1 MISFRADDTLLDDP
15 AGRWWVGDGSSFP
28 TTASRRAST
37 LELAGIDGVTVARGG
52 FAPAA
57 VTLELVITDV
67 DAMGVA
73 RGADQLHANRAE
85 VCAAVG
91 RAERLWM
98 QTLAHGW
105 VSSQITSV
113 ALATPEWL
121 GADGQ
126 SVTASISVQPFW
138 GEAAPTVT
146 DWASTPALSDSNTM
160 PSAVSFAELSGVD
173 NLSDAVVRVQCPASM
188 GYVTCTTAQS
198 VAEDI
203 PDTMTGVAPLPT
215 SAGMLEIDVAA
226 LRARWLPTGASDW
239 TDITN
244 QLNLPVL
251 KPFNP
256 VDGGE
261 IAIFG
266 DKTAQ
271 AQIEGTRQW
280 LL

>member
-57 VTLELVITDV
+57 VTVELVITDV

-73 RGADQLHANRAE
+73 RGVDQLHANRAE

-138 GEAAPTVT
+138 GEAAPTAT
-146 DWASTPALSDSNTM
+146 DWVNIPAPSGSTEPV
-160 PSAVSFAELSGVD
+160 AVVFPELAGVD

-188 GYVTCTTAQS
+188 AYVTCATAQS
-198 VAEDI
+198 VAVAI
-203 PDTMTGVAPLPT
+203 PNTMTGVSPLPT

-226 LRARWLPTGASDW
+226 LRARYLPTGASDW
-239 TDITN
+239 TDITDK
-244 QLNLPVL
+244 LTLPGL

-261 IAIFG
+261 IYIFG
-266 DKTAQ
+266 GKTVQ